1 MRSKEVVM
9 NGWKALQ
16 PFVTKNSTSTHTNNF
31 ILLRM
36 IKTFF
41 MASIISSVVLQV
53 NEMVDGII
61 VGNYISSDAVSV
73 IGLVMPFINIMLFFS
88 AIIYNGSSYVAAKA
102 FGAKNYTK
110 MMRQFFI
117 CLVLVTV
124 ISVLMGCLSSLF
136 INDIIGLL
144 TKDIHL
150 QQLLAD
156 YLPIMHWVCIA
167 ISIQFSVTNFL
178 KMLGR
183 PKVVTIVFL
192 LQMLLNIA
200 LDLILVRTMGIRG
213 TAIATFVSVLCSG
226 VILMPVVLFR
236 KEMRYVP
243 SKFIDYV
250 RDTKEAITTGV
261 VASLTLL
268 LNSLQTLFIVEI
280 VQAAQGNYGLFVIS
294 IYNQI
299 MMVAWL
305 VLAGGTDILYQIG
318 GYYHGL
324 GDMKG
329 YKMLF
334 REIFRIVFWGL
345 SILIFAVICYPQ
357 ILGILFGA
365 DPILTEW
372 LCWPIRIIVFQLM
385 GLGLGYT
392 LIVNYNVLGLRKM
405 VVALNLAMPILT
417 VGGTYLG
424 YLHNRECVWIG
435 YTLGFWLFL
444 LLCILMSMII
454 SMRNRNMYRFSLI
467 PKEDRYPSL
476 SESLSYRDSDMD
488 LFKQRVKI
496 FLDDSPCYEQ
506 ISEVIDIVCA
516 KGKRGYFDFYLK
528 KIEGHFSVLI
538 KCLHT
543 ISQEELPVT
552 LQYGITKRNG
562 VTHIEFEL

>member
-1 MRSKEVVM
+1 MLRNLGYM
-9 NGWKALQ
+9 
-16 PFVTKNSTSTHTNNF
+16 TSSHTNNF

-36 IKTFF
+36 IRTFF

-110 MMRQFFI
+110 MIRQFLI
-117 CLVLVTV
+117 CLVLATA
-124 ISVLMGCLSSLF
+124 ISVLMACLTSLF
-136 INDIIGLL
+136 IQDIVAQL
-144 TKDIHL
+144 TQDRHL
-150 QQLLAD
+150 QQLLTD
-156 YLPIMHWVCIA
+156 YLPIMLWVCVA

-183 PKVVTIVFL
+183 PRVVTMVFV
-192 LQMLLNIA
+192 LQMLLNIT

-213 TAIATFVSVLCSG
+213 TAIATLVSVLCSG
-226 VILMPVVLFR
+226 VILMPIVFLS

-243 SKFIDYV
+243 SKFTDYV
-250 RDTKEAITTGV
+250 CDAKEAITTGA

-268 LNSLQTLFIVEI
+268 LNSLQALFVVEI
-280 VQAAQGNYGLFVIS
+280 VQAAQGTNGLFVIS
-294 IYNQI
+294 VYNQI

-318 GYYHGL
+318 GFYHGL

-329 YKMLF
+329 YRMLF

-345 SILIFAVICYPQ
+345 SVVIFAVICYPQ
-357 ILGILFGA
+357 ILGTLFGA

-372 LCWPIRIIVFQLM
+372 LCWPVRTIVFQLM

-392 LIVNYNVLGLRKM
+392 LIVNYNVLERRKM
-405 VVALNLAMPILT
+405 VLVLNLAMPVLA

-424 YLHNRECVWIG
+424 YLYNRAYVWIG
-435 YTLGFWLFL
+435 YTVGFGLFL
-444 LLCILMSMII
+444 FLCIIISKII
-454 SMRNRNMYRFSLI
+454 SMRNNDLHGLSLI
-467 PKEDRYPSL
+467 PKEDRNPSL
-476 SESLSYRDSDMD
+476 SESLSYRDSDIG
-488 LFKQRVKI
+488 LLKQRVKT
-496 FLDDSPCYEQ
+496 FLDDSSGCKQ
-506 ISEVIDIVCA
+506 ICEVIDIVCA
-516 KGKRGYFDFYLK
+516 KGKRGYWDFYLQ
-528 KIEGHFSVLI
+528 KIEGHIFVLI
-538 KCLHT
+538 KCIHT
-543 ISQEELPVT
+543 VNQEELPVA
-552 LQYGITKRNG
+552 LQCDINKRNG
-562 VTHIEFEL
+562 VTHIGFEL

>member
-1 MRSKEVVM
+1 
-9 NGWKALQ
+9 
-16 PFVTKNSTSTHTNNF
+16 
-31 ILLRM
+31 
-36 IKTFF
+36 
-41 MASIISSVVLQV
+41 MASIMSSVVLQV

-61 VGNYISSDAVSV
+61 VGNFISSDAVAV

-102 FGAKNYTK
+102 FGAKNYSK
-110 MMRQFFI
+110 MMRQFLI
-117 CLVLVTV
+117 CLVLTTSL
-124 ISVLMGCLSSLF
+124 SVLLACLSSLF
-136 INDIIGLL
+136 IWDIAELL
-144 TKDIHL
+144 TKEYHL
-150 QQLLAD
+150 QQLLVE
-156 YLPIMHWVCIA
+156 YLSIMHWVCVA

-183 PKVVTIVFL
+183 PKVVTLVFL
-192 LQMLLNIA
+192 LQMLLNIV

-226 VILMPVVLFR
+226 VILMPVVFLS

-243 SKFIDYV
+243 SKFIDYM
-250 RDTKEAITTGV
+250 RDTKEAITTGA

-268 LNSLQTLFIVEI
+268 LNSLQALLVVEI
-280 VQAAQGNYGLFVIS
+280 VQAAQDSNGLFVIS
-294 IYNQI
+294 VYNQI

-329 YKMLF
+329 YRMLF

-345 SILIFAVICYPQ
+345 SVLILAILCYPQ

-365 DPILTEW
+365 DPVLTEW
-372 LCWPIRIIVFQLM
+372 LCWPVRIIVFQLM

-405 VVALNLAMPILT
+405 VVALNLAMPILA

-424 YLHNRECVWIG
+424 YLYNGACVWIG

-444 LLCILMSMII
+444 FLCFIMSKIM
-454 SMRNRNMYRFSLI
+454 SRHNRNLHGLSLI
-467 PKEDRYPSL
+467 PKENRTPSL
-476 SESLSYRDSDMD
+476 SESLSYRDSDMK
-488 LFKQRVKI
+488 LFKQRVKN
-496 FLDDSPCYEQ
+496 FLGDSPRCEQ
-506 ISEVIDIVCA
+506 LCEVIDIVCA
-516 KGKRGYFDFYLK
+516 KGKRGYWDFYLQ

-538 KCLHT
+538 KCLHA
-543 ISQEELPVT
+543 INQEELPVA
-552 LQYGITKRNG
+552 LQCDIDKRNG
-562 VTHIEFEL
+562 VTHIVFEL